1 MVYSDNNPC
10 PSFLKNG
17 PLYPTEFQVHE
28 KLPIIESSLPID
40 KSTKVLAI
48 PVYDHKDISCS
59 LLNLMFKKFNKEIKN
74 GQTYPQ
80 FEPFNSV
87 EDYTNYW
94 FHSFC
99 CILINKPQNIDESN
113 IYEYIK
119 SDELN
124 IDWEENFLG
133 SFYIKPNYAGRCS
146 HICNAGFFVPEN
158 HRGKK
163 IGYRLGQ
170 IYLKYA
176 PKLGYSQS
184 VYNLVYANNIG
195 SWKIWEKLKFTRIGV
210 VPKAAILG
218 VSQPAIKTA
227 NANKYEYQFT
237 DAYIYSKD
245 LLSIEEELF
254 EDM

>member
-1 MVYSDNNPC
+1 MVSSSNNPA

-17 PLYPTEFQVHE
+17 PLYPTVYQIQE
-28 KLPIIESSLPID
+28 KLPIIESFLPAD
-40 KSTKVLAI
+40 HATKVIAI
-48 PVYDHKDISCS
+48 PLYDHKDISS
-59 LLNLMFKKFNKEIKN
+59 RLLDLMFRNFNKEIKN
-74 GQTYPQ
+74 GLTYPQ
-80 FEPFNSV
+80 YEPFDTV

-99 CILINKPQNIDESN
+99 CILIKKPHNIDESK

-119 SDELN
+119 SDELK
-124 IDWEENFLG
+124 IDWEDNFLG

-146 HICNAGFFVPEN
+146 HICNAGFFVSVD

-170 IYLKYA
+170 VYLKYA
-176 PKLGYSQS
+176 PKLGYSRS
-184 VYNLVYANNIG
+184 IYNLVYANNIG

-210 VPKAAILG
+210 IPNAAILG
-218 VSQPAIKTA
+218 VNQPAITTPETKG
-227 NANKYEYQFT
+227 YEYQFT
-237 DAYIYSKD
+237 DAYIYTKD

-254 EDM
+254 ADM

>member
-1 MVYSDNNPC
+1 MVFSGSNPS

-17 PLYPTEFQVHE
+17 PSYPTVFQIHE
-28 KLPIIESSLPID
+28 KLPIIESFLPTD
-40 KSTKVLAI
+40 ETTKVLAI
-48 PVYDHKDISCS
+48 PLYDHKDVNSS
-59 LLNLMFKKFNKEIKN
+59 LLGLMYTNFNKEIKN
-74 GQTYPQ
+74 GLTYPQ
-80 FEPFNSV
+80 FEPFDSV

-99 CILINKPQNIDESN
+99 CILIKKPHNIDESK
-113 IYEYIK
+113 IHEYIK
-119 SDELN
+119 SNELN
-124 IDWEENFLG
+124 IDWEDNFLG

-146 HICNAGFFVPEN
+146 HICNAGFFVPVN

-170 IYLKYA
+170 VYLKYA

-184 VYNLVYANNIG
+184 IYNLVYANNIG

-210 VPKAAILG
+210 IPKAAILG
-218 VSQPAIKTA
+218 VNQPAIKTS
-227 NANKYEYQFT
+227 NAKSYEYQFT

-245 LLSIEEELF
+245 LLAIEEALF
-254 EDM
+254 DDM